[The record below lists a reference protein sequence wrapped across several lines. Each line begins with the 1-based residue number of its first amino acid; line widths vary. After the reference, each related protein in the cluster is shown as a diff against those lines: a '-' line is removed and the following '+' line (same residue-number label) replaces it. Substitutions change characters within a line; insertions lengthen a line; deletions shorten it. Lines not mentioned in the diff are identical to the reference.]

1 MKEER
6 SQFLVLGCMD
16 EILVLQFTEQ
26 GLHDT
31 GSRCEHLALFSHF
44 PA

>member
-6 SQFLVLGCMD
+6 SRFLALERID
-16 EILVLQFTEQ
+16 EISVLQFTEQ

-31 GSRCEHLALFSHF
+31 GPRCEHLALFSQF

>member
-6 SQFLVLGCMD
+6 PRFLALECMD
-16 EILVLQFTEQ
+16 EISVLHFTEQ